1 MPSVGCA
8 SKGTLAIVTPD
19 LTQAAPPSGHRTV
32 LLKPAVTA
40 LAPRAGGTYVDAT
53 FGGGGHTQALLDNEP
68 KVRTVFAIDAD
79 REAVDRARELAAHG
93 EGGNRVVPVHA
104 NFGDLGDIAD
114 NHGIRDIDG
123 LLMDLGL
130 SSFQLDEADR
140 GFAFR
145 FDGPLDMR
153 FDRGSGQSARDLVNE
168 LSVADLASIIW
179 RYGEEPRSRQIAAAI
194 VRSREREPIVSTA
207 QLASIVGRAIGGR
220 KGRGTHSA
228 TRTFQ
233 ALRIVVNAE
242 LDVLQRALVA
252 AVPLLAP
259 GGRLVVISFHSLED
273 RLVKQFIAAEETDCV
288 CPPAQPVCTCD
299 TIPRL
304 RRVGKAI
311 KPSPAEREAN
321 PRSRSAVMRV
331 AEKLDPSGHAI
342 GRGG

>member
-1 MPSVGCA
+1 MN
-8 SKGTLAIVTPD
+8 PD
-19 LTQAAPPSGHRTV
+19 LTAATPISGHRTV
-32 LLKPAVTA
+32 LLEPAVTA
-40 LAPRAGGTYVDAT
+40 LAPRAGGAYVDAT
-53 FGGGGHTQALLDNEP
+53 FGGGGHTRALLDHEP
-68 KVRTVFAIDAD
+68 KVGTVFAIDAD
-79 REAVDRARELAAHG
+79 LEAVNRARALATHG
-93 EGGNRVVPVHA
+93 EGGNRLVPVQA

-114 NHGIRDIDG
+114 IHGIRDIDG

-153 FDRGSGQSARDLVNE
+153 FDRGSGQSAHDLVNKLLE
-168 LSVADLASIIW
+168 ADLASIIW
-179 RYGEEPRSRQIAAAI
+179 RYGEEPRSRQIAAGI

-207 QLASIVGRAIGGR
+207 QLASIVERTVGGR
-220 KGRGTHSA
+220 KGRGIHPA

-233 ALRIVVNAE
+233 ALRIAVNAE

-252 AVPLLAP
+252 AVPLLTP

-273 RLVKQFIAAEETDCV
+273 RLVKQFIAAAETDCV
-288 CPPAQPVCTCD
+288 CPPAQPICTCD

-304 RRVGKAI
+304 RRVGKTI
-311 KPSPAEREAN
+311 KPSPDDSEAN

-331 AEKLDPSGHAI
+331 AEKLDPSGNAI